1 MMKGFIGLDLETS
14 GSDHD
19 ESAPI
24 QLGLAWLDKRGD
36 AHYFRSYVGGYNWL
50 SKNQLYTGHRSF
62 NDYVWN
68 SDSAQIHRIPKTT
81 LVKAPRRLQVD
92 QDAQEWLDELGIGDF
107 KYIPVGWNVA
117 SFDMPF
123 VKQHFPHLS
132 KRFQYRAVDL
142 NSIVFTI
149 DQMNLYK
156 PQGGRW
162 KFSTIKRVVK
172 ERAAA
177 RTELE
182 ITDTI
187 GWHDAGFDAL
197 AGLYAWHEA
206 QKIITEA
213 AISE

>member
-14 GSDHD
+14 GSDHK

-24 QLGLAWLDKRGD
+24 QLGLAYVDERGD
-36 AHYFRSYVGGYNWL
+36 AHTFSTYVGGWNWVK
-50 SKNQLYTGHRSF
+50 SDNLYKGHRAY
-62 NDYVWN
+62 NDFVWTEAA
-68 SDSAQIHRIPKTT
+68 AQIHKISKSQ
-81 LVKAPRRLQVD
+81 LVKAPRRLQAD
-92 QDAQEWLDELGIGDF
+92 AEAQEWLDELPLGEF

-132 KRFQYRAVDL
+132 NRFQYRAVDL
-142 NSIVFTI
+142 NSVVFTV

-162 KFSTIKRVVK
+162 KFSTAKRVAK
-172 ERAAA
+172 ERAAR

-182 ITDTI
+182 IPDTI

-197 AGLYAWHEA
+197 AGLYAWDEL
-206 QKIITEA
+206 QKMIKGA
-213 AISE
+213 ALSE

>member
-14 GSDHD
+14 GTDHD

-24 QLGLAWLDKRGD
+24 QLGLAWLDERGD
-36 AHYFRSYVGGYNWL
+36 AHDFSSYVGGWNWIEPEH
-50 SKNQLYTGHRSF
+50 LYSGHRGF
-62 NDYVWN
+62 NDFVWN
-68 SDSAQIHRIPKTT
+68 PESAQIHRIPKTD
-81 LVKAPRRLQVD
+81 LVRAPRRLQVD
-92 QDAQEWLDELGIGDF
+92 QEAQEWLDGLDLGDF

-123 VKQHFPHLS
+123 VKKHFPHLS

-142 NSIVFTI
+142 NSLVFTI

-156 PQGGRW
+156 PTGGRW

-172 ERAAA
+172 ERAAI

-197 AGLYAWHEA
+197 AGLYAWDEA